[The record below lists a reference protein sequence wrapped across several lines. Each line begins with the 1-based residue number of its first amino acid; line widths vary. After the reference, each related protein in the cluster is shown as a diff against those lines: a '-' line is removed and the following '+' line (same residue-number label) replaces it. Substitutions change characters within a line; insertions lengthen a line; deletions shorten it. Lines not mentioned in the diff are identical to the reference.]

1 MISASLGACPAA
13 QQREP
18 AEHPGHDQ
26 VEQTKSDEP
35 RSWPMGLAGLA
46 AGHSPRAEF
55 WSGTPTRPVTRKTW
69 LCRTF
74 GGDGVWCY
82 PSRMRWRSRVNP
94 ARPYI
99 CRLIIFVLVFTPSV
113 RPL

>member
-1 MISASLGACPAA
+1 MAIIGT
-13 QQREP
+13 
-18 AEHPGHDQ
+18 D
-26 VEQTKSDEP
+26 P
-35 RSWPMGLAGLA
+35 R
-46 AGHSPRAEF
+46 RA
-55 WSGTPTRPVTRKTW
+55 WSGKELAEQLQVKPRNLLTQLGG
-69 LCRTF
+69 LCLTF